1 MSRNE
6 DQTRQELINPKIH
19 AKGWT
24 EDMIRVERTV
34 GSVEITAGR
43 PRRGKGRVD
52 YLLCLPVEAGKSPLP
67 IAILEAKKEGEFPA
81 LGIQQAQARL
91 CTFSQ
96 RGDQIRRLD
105 FQGVIGL
112 LAGQEQ
118 DLVHLHAFQPVRKP
132 KSDDHIAL
140 GPACAFQD
148 VVDVARVE
156 VTFTGHLAQRQA
168 AAFMDFG
175 DLGEVGTRVF
185 VQHIYLLVVS

>member
-81 LGIQQAQARL
+81 LGIQQAQAYRQRFNVPFV
-91 CTFSQ
+91 FSSNGHLFAQ
-96 RGDQIRRLD
+96 WDEQS
-105 FQGVIGL
+105 
-112 LAGQEQ
+112 GQVVDNLPFEQ
-118 DLVHLHAFQPVRKP
+118 FPKP
-132 KSDDHIAL
+132 KL
-140 GPACAFQD
+140 RG
-148 VVDVARVE
+148 R
-156 VTFTGHLAQRQA
+156 
-168 AAFMDFG
+168 
-175 DLGEVGTRVF
+175 
-185 VQHIYLLVVS
+185 